1 MENNELLEELLN
13 SYETDN
19 YPDGFESK
27 FSIMECLSD
36 RNGVCTFLVQDK
48 NEIVY
53 IAKCYEKN
61 RWDITDK
68 GIQKTLDH
76 PGIPRFVDFF
86 ENSEMS
92 IIVREY
98 IDGTDLLEYINTN
111 DPDQNEII
119 DICIKI
125 CDILS
130 YLHHREPPVI
140 HRDIKPQNIIM
151 RQDGSLALI
160 DFDIARIYQNDKDY
174 DTSFFGTV
182 SYSPPEQYGFSQTD
196 VRSDIYSFGVLL
208 RHLITGSPKE
218 NKNIK
223 IYKPL
228 QKIIDKATGFAP
240 EKRFSDISQV
250 KKALLNA
257 TPKKQKIK
265 AGIIIF
271 CSLVLA
277 GALVFAGIKIYQ
289 KITYNPF
296 VEGDAPAY
304 LSDDQ
309 KVADAVEYMKN
320 KYHTDMFDA
329 SGDVSTV
336 GDLRKAMIE
345 LYGLDKKYVYGI
357 NKEMP
362 QESDEYFLPWGWDD
376 GQTVDR
382 DIMIYAAVKV
392 HDPSIVAD
400 WSEIKDDN
408 GFYPGV
414 RAAVAYA
421 EKNGIADGAN
431 RPGDISLGEM
441 ALILA
446 NADNAFETS

>member
-174 DTSFFGTV
+174 DTSFFGT
-182 SYSPPEQYGFSQTD
+182 
-196 VRSDIYSFGVLL
+196 
-208 RHLITGSPKE
+208 
-218 NKNIK
+218 
-223 IYKPL
+223 
-228 QKIIDKATGFAP
+228 
-240 EKRFSDISQV
+240 
-250 KKALLNA
+250 
-257 TPKKQKIK
+257 
-265 AGIIIF
+265 
-271 CSLVLA
+271 
-277 GALVFAGIKIYQ
+277 
-289 KITYNPF
+289 
-296 VEGDAPAY
+296 
-304 LSDDQ
+304 
-309 KVADAVEYMKN
+309 
-320 KYHTDMFDA
+320 
-329 SGDVSTV
+329 
-336 GDLRKAMIE
+336 
-345 LYGLDKKYVYGI
+345 
-357 NKEMP
+357 
-362 QESDEYFLPWGWDD
+362 
-376 GQTVDR
+376 
-382 DIMIYAAVKV
+382 
-392 HDPSIVAD
+392 
-400 WSEIKDDN
+400 EI
-408 GFYPGV
+408 G
-414 RAAVAYA
+414 RAHV
-421 EKNGIADGAN
+421 
-431 RPGDISLGEM
+431 
-441 ALILA
+441 
-446 NADNAFETS
+446 